1 MDTDGDTKVGVASD
15 EGSIELTHRLRAAL
29 REREKELACLYDLF
43 RLAQEPGATL
53 NTILRNAAKA
63 LPGAWQFPDIA
74 IGCIVL
80 DGTRYPD
87 VPMGAACA
95 AQRATIEINGTDRG
109 HVEVAYVEPR
119 PPLDEGPFLKEE
131 RSLIDAIARQIAVVV
146 ERRQA
151 EEERERLQDQLRHAD
166 RLATI
171 GLLASGV
178 AHELNEPLGNVLG
191 LAQLALKAEDLSE
204 PTTRDLQNIEKA
216 SLHARE
222 VVKKLMLFARQTP
235 PDASELDLNR
245 LVEDG
250 LYFLASR
257 CSKEGIDM
265 VVDLQSDLPC
275 LWADGGQL
283 HQVLVNLVVSALQSM
298 PKGGQLTVRTRHG
311 RGDLVLE
318 VQDTGGGIDEEI
330 RRHIFMPFF
339 TTKDVDHGTGLGLAV
354 VHGIVTAHG
363 GTVEVETEVGKG
375 SIFRVRFPVERGE
388 GDPSP

>member
-1 MDTDGDTKVGVASD
+1 MDTDGDTRVHVASD
-15 EGSIELTHRLRAAL
+15 EGAPDQAHRLRAAL

-43 RLAQEPGATL
+43 RMAQEPGVTL
-53 NTILRNAAKA
+53 DTILRRAAES
-63 LPGAWQFPDIA
+63 LPGAWQFPEIA
-74 IGCIVL
+74 VGCIVL
-80 DGTRYPD
+80 DGVRYPD
-87 VPMGAACA
+87 GPICEACA
-95 AQRATIEINGTDRG
+95 AQQATIEIHGSDRG
-109 HVEVAYVEPR
+109 HVEVAYLEPR
-119 PPLDEGPFLKEE
+119 AQQDEGPFLKEE

-146 ERRQA
+146 ERCHA
-151 EEERERLQDQLRHAD
+151 EEERERLRDQLRHAD

-191 LAQLALKAEDLSE
+191 LAQLALKAEGLSE
-204 PTTRDLQNIEKA
+204 PTARDLQNIEKA

-235 PDASELDLNR
+235 PDAIELDLNR

-250 LYFLASR
+250 LYFLSSR
-257 CSKEGIDM
+257 CSKEGIELS
-265 VVDLQSDLPC
+265 VELQAGLPG

-283 HQVLVNLVVSALQSM
+283 HQVLVNLVVNALQAM
-298 PKGGQLTVRTRHG
+298 PEGGQLTVRTLLDE
-311 RGDLVLE
+311 GDIVLE
-318 VQDTGGGIDEEI
+318 VQDTGGGIDEKI

-363 GTVEVETEVGKG
+363 GTVGVETEVGRG
-375 SIFRVRFPVERGE
+375 SVFRVRFPVEGGK
-388 GDPSP
+388 GDRSE